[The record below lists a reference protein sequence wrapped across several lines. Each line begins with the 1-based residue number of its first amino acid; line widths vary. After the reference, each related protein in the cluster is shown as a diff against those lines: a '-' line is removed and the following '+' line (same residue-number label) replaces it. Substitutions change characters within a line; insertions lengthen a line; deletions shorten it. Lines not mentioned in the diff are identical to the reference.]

1 MLVNAIEMDEEG
13 IYFTGLDDAIIG
25 SDQHGQPVYSFELMI
40 REFVK
45 QGMTR
50 EDAFEWI
57 EYNVLPIN
65 AGNGFVV
72 LFENEL
78 L

>member
-1 MLVNAIEMDEEG
+1 ML
-13 IYFTGLDDAIIG
+13 
-25 SDQHGQPVYSFELMI
+25 
-40 REFVK
+40 REVVK

-57 EYNVLPIN
+57 EYNVLTIN